1 MPHYIS
7 RFNLNEFEAIR
18 EPTPPLRLGS
28 VIRMRDD
35 HYVLTRRGS
44 LGVVVH
50 LSLNSHVKVLF
61 FYLNHERWDTWL
73 NAHDQIDSFIYPVDS
88 CHLTELSAEE
98 SSMDEVRNR
107 ITIFEERTGQPLD
120 ATYNAALAWIAS
132 GEGPSGDALLQP
144 NRREESITD
153 VIHRLHYRQLF
164 YLEHQDE
171 LPSWLAGVNR

>member
-1 MPHYIS
+1 MPHYTS

-18 EPTPPLRLGS
+18 EPTPLRLGS
-28 VIRMRDD
+28 MVRVRDD
-35 HYVLTRRGS
+35 HYVITRRSS

-50 LSLNSHVKVLF
+50 LSLTGYVKVLF
-61 FYLNHERWDTWL
+61 FYLNHPRWDIWL
-73 NAHDQIDSFIYPVDS
+73 NTYDQIDTFIYPLDTI
-88 CHLTELSAEE
+88 HLTELSPEE

-107 ITIFEERTGQPLD
+107 ITIFEARTGEPLE

-171 LPSWLAGVNR
+171 LPSWLAGANR